1 MFRLVVYIWVQD
13 QKSPVVICEGQP
25 QSISREQVLDP
36 RAATKAA
43 NKESVKYI

>member
-1 MFRLVVYIWVQD
+1 MFRLVVYIWVQN
-13 QKSPVVICEGQP
+13 QKSPVVICGEQP

-36 RAATKAA
+36 RAATKVA